1 VSLFIARTD
10 RLGLVGPNG
19 AGKSTLFGLI
29 LGEEKPDTGTI
40 EWERGAD
47 FGFLPQESA
56 PAGDETIL
64 HIATSGKKLE
74 PTEDDYDIDYTL
86 EPRARK
92 ILAGLGFKE
101 GDADKLAKTFSGGW
115 VMRAHLARLLVA
127 EPALLLLDEP
137 TNHLDL
143 EALLWFQDYLT
154 RYPGGLVVI
163 SHDRAFLNALC
174 TGMLELRAGTLHY
187 YHGNYDNFLKE
198 KEARKAQQA
207 AAFKNQQR
215 EIAHLQKFVDRF
227 GAKASMASRA
237 KSKEKQIE
245 RLQEVAVE
253 EPTEELKRINFK
265 FPQPPRSGL
274 KVIELEHVQ
283 QAYGNHVVYRDLNFT
298 AERGQRI
305 VLVGPNGAGKSTLLK
320 ILADVIP
327 IQGGTRELGSNVVP
341 ATSPRTASITSRPTL
356 TVFENVMSLRTAEN
370 QLTEQ
375 QARAILGAFL
385 FRKDDVHKPVS
396 VLSGGEKSRLA
407 LARLLVKPPNLL
419 LMDEP
424 TTHLDIQSIDS
435 LVGALKN
442 YEGTLIFISHD
453 VHFIKALAENVLHVH
468 SGRLTPYA
476 GNYDY
481 YLEKSK
487 ATDARAALTAG
498 FTDAAGARN
507 RGPAPEGRAQG
518 PPTSPQIPHAAS
530 SKPKPI
536 TARDRP
542 RSASSASSIVDQVGQ
557 LEKPVKLRTRSQ
569 AGRDH
574 RRARGRS
581 TQHSDLRRQG
591 QVPSPQPR
599 AERHRRSDQRSP
611 PPSEWEAA
619 ATEARGM
626 GVPGAP
632 RQNITTTRDKM
643 EPRPVA
649 AFLLRS
655 DLFEVPCHPAYRDG
669 TAESFPARSATGRI
683 ADDRLRQHGIR
694 LGQRR
699 LIVGMH
705 EAKRPAGLHLFAHL
719 HQRADPHRRIN
730 AVFRLGAARPEA
742 QGGQSHAHRI
752 DLLHKP
758 TGLRRQR
765 FLPARL
771 RQLRGIIN
779 DGHVA
784 ALRPDDLAKLR
795 QRRAARNRL
804 LELPAGRRLVRR
816 HAAHHQHLRRRASA

>member
-1 VSLFIARTD
+1 MLTIADVSKSYGTRELFANVSLFIARTD

-19 AGKSTLFGLI
+19 AGTTTLFNLI
-29 LGEEKPDTGTI
+29 LGEEKADTGTI

-64 HIATSGKKLE
+64 HLATSGKKLE
-74 PTEDDYDIDYTL
+74 PTDDDYDIDYTL
-86 EPRARK
+86 EPRAKK

-101 GDADKLAKTFSGGW
+101 GDADKQAKTFSGGW

-143 EALLWFQDYLT
+143 EALLWFQEYLT

-187 YHGNYDNFLKE
+187 YHGNYDNFLEE
-198 KEARKAQQA
+198 KVARKAQQA
-207 AAFKNQQR
+207 ALFKNQQR

-245 RLQEVAVE
+245 RLEAVAIE
-253 EPTEELKRINFK
+253 EPHEELKRINFK

-283 QAYGNHVVYRDLNFT
+283 QAYGDHVVYRDLNFT

-320 ILADVIP
+320 ILAGVIP
-327 IQGGTRELGSNVVP
+327 INGGVRELGSNVVP
-341 ATSPRTASITSRPTL
+341 GYFAQNRLDNLDAKS
-356 TVFENVMSLRTAEN
+356 TVFENVMSLRTNEN

-375 QARAILGAFL
+375 QGRAILGAFL

-407 LARLLVKPPNLL
+407 LARILVKPPNLL

-435 LVGALKN
+435 LIGALKA

-453 VHFIKALAENVLHVH
+453 VHFIRALVENVLHVH

-481 YLEKSK
+481 YLDKSK
-487 ATDARAALTAG
+487 AADARAALTAG
-498 FTDAAGARN
+498 FTDARPVQAA
-507 RGPAPEGRAQG
+507 PASLKSQTPDLKSPAKPAQ
-518 PPTSPQIPHAAS
+518 PTPSQIR
-530 SKPKPI
+530 KF
-536 TARDRP
+536 RE
-542 RSASSASSIVDQVGQ
+542 QVGQ
-557 LEKPVKLRTRSQ
+557 LEKVVVDLEAKQ
-569 AGRDH
+569 AEITSALEAPESYADKGKFHHLNREL
-574 RRARGRS
+574 S
-581 TQHSDLRRQG
+581 TIVD
-591 QVPSPQPR
+591 QVT
-599 AERHRRSDQRSP
+599 AATAAWE
-611 PPSEWEAA
+611 EAA
-619 ATEARGM
+619 TKLAE
-626 GVPGAP
+626 
-632 RQNITTTRDKM
+632 M
-643 EPRPVA
+643 EQP
-649 AFLLRS
+649 
-655 DLFEVPCHPAYRDG
+655 
-669 TAESFPARSATGRI
+669 
-683 ADDRLRQHGIR
+683 
-694 LGQRR
+694 
-699 LIVGMH
+699 
-705 EAKRPAGLHLFAHL
+705 
-719 HQRADPHRRIN
+719 
-730 AVFRLGAARPEA
+730 
-742 QGGQSHAHRI
+742 
-752 DLLHKP
+752 
-758 TGLRRQR
+758 
-765 FLPARL
+765 
-771 RQLRGIIN
+771 
-779 DGHVA
+779 
-784 ALRPDDLAKLR
+784 
-795 QRRAARNRL
+795 
-804 LELPAGRRLVRR
+804 
-816 HAAHHQHLRRRASA
+816 